1 MIIAV
6 GGVPMYRA
14 CMGIRSFLEA
24 SRAQLTATERRL
36 ADVIAADPAR
46 AACASV
52 AALAKDAGAHGA
64 SVVRLA
70 KKLGFDGF
78 PEFRAAL
85 HDEVFTAEEPAERL
99 RERLAQLPDGG
110 LVAELAKQEA
120 AALAALPEHI
130 SDGDLEEAARRIVRA
145 GRVMTCGEGGGEFL
159 ADLLA
164 DRLQRLGRAAG
175 SVSPIPRAAALAL
188 SGATKG
194 DTLVAMALTRMPP
207 VLARMMAEAR
217 KDGLSVIL
225 IADPGVEFGA
235 PPADV
240 TLLPRR
246 GPMSAAQTLVI
257 PVAVVSALV
266 LAVSR
271 ELGAGSIAAA
281 DRYGTIRRALS
292 EPGA

>member
-1 MIIAV
+1 
-6 GGVPMYRA
+6 
-14 CMGIRSFLEA
+14 MGIRSLLEA

-99 RERLAQLPDGG
+99 RERLAQLPEGS
-110 LVAELAKQEA
+110 LMAEVAKQEA
-120 AALAALPEHI
+120 AALTALPEHL
-130 SDGDLEEAARRIVRA
+130 SDGELEDAASRIAVA
-145 GRVMTCGEGGGEFL
+145 GRVLTCGEGSSEFL
-159 ADLLA
+159 AGLLA
-164 DRLQRLGRAAG
+164 DRLQRLGVAAC
-175 SVSPIPRAAALAL
+175 SVAPTPRAATLAL
-188 SGATKG
+188 SGSGEG
-194 DTLVAMALTRMPP
+194 DVLVAVALTRIPP
-207 VLARMMAEAR
+207 LLARMMTEAR
-217 KDGLSVIL
+217 DMGLAVIL

-235 PPADV
+235 PPVDLA
-240 TLLPRR
+240 LLPPR
-246 GPMSAAQTLVI
+246 GPMHVAQTLVV

-271 ELGAGSIAAA
+271 NLGPAGIAAA
-281 DRYGTIRRALS
+281 GRYGTVRSALS
-292 EPGA
+292 EHQP